1 MRRGSLCTSLHPPPS
16 QEPGGFKY
24 SFLSQKSFS
33 KILPFFVEKFPL
45 TCSLVFT
52 TSKGLTAAA
61 EIDPAVMP
69 ATNDH
74 LKDFMRKDKMYKKY
88 AGCD

>member
-1 MRRGSLCTSLHPPPS
+1 MFQYSAKSPS
-16 QEPGGFKY
+16 TCFSSKSSFK
-24 SFLSQKSFS
+24 
-33 KILPFFVEKFPL
+33 L

-74 LKDFMRKDKMYKKY
+74 LKSFIRNDKMYY
-88 AGCD
+88 YY